1 MDLNGFHKS
10 LAKSSEYP
18 FIVRFI
24 LLTLSSWTFQCTLY
38 MDTTER
44 YFKII
49 LDLIMILPIFL
60 ILNYYLNLLTSILL
74 AIILAHTLNWIF
86 NGQIFVLLKNLKLIK
101 TSEQSFKEYLD
112 GIKIRVENE
121 NSIIAAAAYGSISRE
136 KLKETSDIDIRI
148 IRKSGFIN
156 GFKACVFVLK
166 ERFKSFFN
174 KFPLD
179 IYVLD
184 SIDMIGV
191 HIKNEKPV
199 VVYDPN
205 KIWID

>member
-10 LAKSSEYP
+10 LAKGYKYP

-24 LLTLSSWTFQCTLY
+24 LLTLSSWIFQGTLY

-44 YFKII
+44 YFKLI
-49 LDLIMILPIFL
+49 LDLIMVLPLFL

-86 NGQIFVLLKNLKLIK
+86 NGQIFVVLKNLKLIQ
-101 TSEQSFKEYLD
+101 TSEQSFKAYLD

-121 NSIIAAAAYGSISRE
+121 SSIIAAAAYGSISRE

-156 GFKACVFVLK
+156 GLKSCIFVLK
-166 ERFKSFFN
+166 ERSKSFFN

-199 VVYDPN
+199 VIYDPN
-205 KIWID
+205 KIWVD

>member
-1 MDLNGFHKS
+1 MDLNRFHKS
-10 LAKSSEYP
+10 LAKGSEYP
-18 FIVRFI
+18 FILRLI
-24 LLTLSSWTFQCTLY
+24 LLTLSSWTFQGTLY

-44 YFKII
+44 YFKIT

-156 GFKACVFVLK
+156 GFKSCVFVLK
-166 ERFKSFFN
+166 ERSKSFFN

-199 VVYDPN
+199 VIYDPN

>member
-1 MDLNGFHKS
+1 MDINEFHKS

-18 FIVRFI
+18 FIVRLI
-24 LLTLSSWTFQCTLY
+24 LLTASSWIFQGTLY

-44 YFKII
+44 NFKII
-49 LDLIMILPIFL
+49 LDLLMFLPLFL
-60 ILNYYLNLLTSILL
+60 ILNYYLNFLLSIFLG
-74 AIILAHTLNWIF
+74 IILAHTLNWIF
-86 NGQIFVLLKNLKLIK
+86 NGQIFVLLKNLKLIE

-136 KLKETSDIDIRI
+136 KLKKTSDIDVRI
-148 IRKSGFIN
+148 IRKTGLMN
-156 GFKACVFVLK
+156 GVKACIFVLK
-166 ERFKSFFN
+166 ERAKSFFN

-184 SIDMIGV
+184 SIEMIHI
-191 HIKNEKPV
+191 HIKNEAPV
-199 VVYDPN
+199 VIYDPN
-205 KIWID
+205 KIWLD